1 LEFYKT
7 AKKMIEIDRQNFV
20 TNCTLFFRKDIT
32 IKKNASATVENFKKL
47 KCLVYFYL
55 KKRGVLTTN
64 CFYLN

>member
-47 KCLVYFYL
+47 GCLADFYL
-55 KKRGVLTTN
+55 KRRGVSIN
-64 CFYLN
+64 SCFYCN